1 MRHLNSYK
9 ILNDLILLSAQLAF
23 PKECNVDNFIWPVC
37 LRKLEKDVWT
47 KVYFLSAST
56 NDG

>member
-1 MRHLNSYK
+1 MRHLNGYK
-9 ILNDLILLSAQLAF
+9 ISNDLILVSAQIVF
-23 PKECNVDNFIWPVC
+23 PKGSNVDNFIWPVC

>member
-1 MRHLNSYK
+1 MRHLNDYK
-9 ILNDLILLSAQLAF
+9 ILNDLILVSAQLVF
-23 PKECNVDNFIWPVC
+23 PKGCNVDNFIWPVC